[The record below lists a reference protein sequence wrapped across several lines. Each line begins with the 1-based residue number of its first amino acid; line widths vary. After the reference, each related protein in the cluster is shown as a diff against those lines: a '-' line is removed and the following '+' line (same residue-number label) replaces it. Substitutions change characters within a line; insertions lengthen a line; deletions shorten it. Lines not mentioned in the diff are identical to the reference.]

1 MNQLLRTFK
10 ACLGCLIVMSL
21 LLGLSSPPAFGQ
33 YPLLKRI
40 IAAQNLKNLE
50 ESVLNGSYRG
60 EAGILRI
67 SPEVGESLGIRAL
80 VNQDYHDAMA
90 LLEKAGE
97 SLEKV
102 RTAMATEKTEDF
114 PGQHAEQIAEHF
126 LCFRAASQIAEEKL
140 KAYRSKLNP
149 SNDER
154 LNETTSDRI
163 MEQLLLASLKK
174 TENNL
179 RDALGHFYNLCR
191 GMNSND
197 DHLTPKNVIFVNH
210 VFNQFVHQSSEDRL
224 RAFNLDRHRDYR
236 GEKTDGPWK
245 SAIDFSSFHY
255 IEPLEAVL
263 RKSNNKT
270 SAIDPLLFIAL
281 MRRESNFDHLAV
293 SSVGAAGLTQ
303 IMPQTALHLG
313 MQNIFRP
320 AYYREAAKMLERER
334 KARRQAWAVLNEMN
348 QGNKVQNAKQA
359 RSLAQKALVYGR
371 KKERLYLKY
380 KTELLKMLSDDR
392 LKPALAIEY
401 GFEYFAQLMKAQKGD
416 VSLALAAYNAGP
428 GRVKLYNGIPP
439 FEETVRFRNKVLEFY
454 REYLEQLKQEG
465 KE

>member
-1 MNQLLRTFK
+1 MNQLLRTFIGYS
-10 ACLGCLIVMSL
+10 GCLIIVSL
-21 LLGLSSPPAFGQ
+21 MLGLVSPPAFGQ
-33 YPLLKRI
+33 HLLLKRI

-50 ESVLNGSYRG
+50 ESILNGSYRG

-67 SPEVGESLGIRAL
+67 SPEVGESLGIRVL
-80 VNQDYHDAMA
+80 VNQDYRDAMA
-90 LLEKAGE
+90 LLENAGL

-102 RTAMATEKTEDF
+102 RTAMVTEKKEDF
-114 PGQHAEQIAEHF
+114 AGQHAGEIAEHF
-126 LCFRAASQIAEEKL
+126 LRFRADSQMGEEKL
-140 KAYRSKLNP
+140 KAYRLKLNS

-163 MEQLLLASLKK
+163 MERLLLASLKK

-179 RDALGHFYNLCR
+179 RDALGHFYNRCR
-191 GMNSND
+191 GANLND
-197 DHLTPKNVIFVNH
+197 DHLTPVNVIFVNE
-210 VFNQFVHQSSEDRL
+210 VFDQFVRHSSEDML
-224 RAFNLDRHRDYR
+224 RAFNLDRHRDFR
-236 GEKTDGPWK
+236 GEKNDGLWK
-245 SAIDFSSFHY
+245 AAVDSSSFQY

-270 SAIDPLLFIAL
+270 YTIDPLLFIAL

-320 AYYREAAKMLERER
+320 TYYHEAAEMLKRER
-334 KARRQAWAVLNEMN
+334 KAKRQAWAVLDEMN
-348 QGNKVQNAKQA
+348 EGNKFQKANQA
-359 RSLAQKALVYGR
+359 RSLLQKALGYGR
-371 KKERLYLKY
+371 KKERLYLRY
-380 KTELLKMLSDDR
+380 KRELLETLSDDR
-392 LKPALAIEY
+392 LKPALAIEH

-428 GRVKLYNGIPP
+428 RWVKLYNGIPP

-454 REYLEQLKQEG
+454 REYLERLKQEG